1 MSASPKALAAT
12 LSKTTHVESGTDDVE
27 LFPALSGAAAGPV
40 LSDMDTAKTMLDA
53 AEAFVALVSEIPQ
66 DAWDRPAL
74 GVWDVR
80 SLTGHTAR
88 AVTTAL
94 DYLHRPATAVELRS
108 AAEYLAA
115 GYLVDRSIHEA
126 VAERGVAA
134 GHDLGDEPGEV
145 VETLIGRLRASIAA
159 TEGDPMIMTL
169 LGGMRYSDYLE
180 TRTVELVVHTSDLAL
195 AVGREPRL
203 PAAAVARVLHI
214 ICDAAMLNGR
224 GLAAVRQLSARDG
237 SAFELL

>member
-1 MSASPKALAAT
+1 
-12 LSKTTHVESGTDDVE
+12 
-27 LFPALSGAAAGPV
+27 
-40 LSDMDTAKTMLDA
+40 MDTAETMLDA
-53 AEAFVALVSEIPQ
+53 AEAFVALVSEIPH

-80 SLTGHTAR
+80 SLVGHTAR
-88 AVTTAL
+88 AITTAR
-94 DYLHRPATAVELRS
+94 DYLNKPADAIELRS
-108 AAEYLAA
+108 AADYLAA
-115 GYLVDRSIHEA
+115 GYLVDRSLHDA

-134 GHDLGDEPGEV
+134 GHDLGDEPAEV
-145 VETLIGRLRASIAA
+145 IETMIGRLRVAIA
-159 TEGDPMIMTL
+159 GIRRDPVIMTL
-169 LGGMRYSDYLE
+169 LGAMRFSDYLE
-180 TRTVELVVHTSDLAL
+180 TRTVELVVHTSDIAL

-203 PAAAVARVLHI
+203 PPAAVARTLHI

>member
-1 MSASPKALAAT
+1 MTLCLTAAR
-12 LSKTTHVESGTDDVE
+12 
-27 LFPALSGAAAGPV
+27 PV

-80 SLTGHTAR
+80 SLVGHTAR
-88 AVTTAL
+88 AIITAH
-94 DYLHRPATAVELRS
+94 DYLNRPAATLELRS

-126 VAERGVAA
+126 VAERGVTA
-134 GHDLGDEPGEV
+134 GHDLGDEPAEV
-145 VETLIGRLRASIAA
+145 VETMIGRLRAAIAA
-159 TEGDPMIMTL
+159 TKGDPVIYTL
-169 LGGMRYSDYLE
+169 LGGMRFSNYLE

-203 PAAAVARVLHI
+203 PPTAVGRVLHI